1 MVFASPVSSQ
11 AHKGSGPESGPESV
25 NLGLPPVGDLISLA
39 VAIFFIALSGPVIAA
54 TAAPVLAI
62 AFWRCLIGSGLTG
75 VWVGLKDRK
84 SLRCLT
90 SREWRLTAV
99 SGFFL
104 GLHFAT
110 WIPSLV
116 FTSVAASTAL
126 VSTQPIWAA
135 FIARAR
141 GVRISRGSW
150 VGIWIAL
157 GGVLV
162 LTGVD
167 IQMDASHLIGDALAL
182 AGAIFAAAY
191 MSVGAEV
198 RKSVPTATMTF
209 PLYAVAALTILPLVF
224 VFEQE
229 LIGFELE
236 AWLMIL
242 GITLG
247 AQLLGHTLMN
257 KVLARSSATFVSLA
271 ILFEMPGAA
280 LVAAIWLGQAPPA
293 AIYPAA
299 ALILAGVILVI
310 KSNPRSKT
318 PMETSPI

>member
-1 MVFASPVSSQ
+1 MLASLVSTAGNQ
-11 AHKGSGPESGPESV
+11 GSAGSSV
-25 NLGLPPVGDLISLA
+25 NLGLPPKGDLVALA
-39 VAIFFIALSGPVIAA
+39 VAIVFIALSGPVIAA

-75 VWVGLKDRK
+75 LWVWFTDRG
-84 SLRCLT
+84 SLRRLT
-90 SREWRLTAV
+90 PREWRLTTI
-99 SGFFL
+99 SGVFL

-110 WIPSLV
+110 WIPSLI

-126 VSTQPIWAA
+126 VATQPIWAA

-141 GVRISRGSW
+141 GVRMSRGSW
-150 VGIWIAL
+150 IGIWIAL
-157 GGVLV
+157 SGVLV

-167 IQMDASHLIGDALAL
+167 IRTDSRHLIGDALAL

-198 RKSVPTATMTF
+198 RKSVSTATMTF
-209 PLYAVAALTILPLVF
+209 PLYGIAALTILPLVF
-224 VFEQE
+224 VFQQE
-229 LIGFELE
+229 LVGFNLN

-280 LVAAIWLGQAPPA
+280 IVAAIWLGQTPPV

-299 ALILAGVILVI
+299 ALILAGVVVVI
-310 KSNPRSKT
+310 KSNPKSET

>member
-1 MVFASPVSSQ
+1 VLASLVSTAGNQ
-11 AHKGSGPESGPESV
+11 GSAGSSV
-25 NLGLPPVGDLISLA
+25 NLGLPPKGDLVALA
-39 VAIFFIALSGPVIAA
+39 VAIVFIALSGPVIAA

-75 VWVGLKDRK
+75 LWVWFTDRG
-84 SLRCLT
+84 SLRRLT
-90 SREWRLTAV
+90 PREWRLTTI
-99 SGFFL
+99 SGVFL

-110 WIPSLV
+110 WIPSLI

-126 VSTQPIWAA
+126 VATQPIWAA

-141 GVRISRGSW
+141 GVRMSRGSW
-150 VGIWIAL
+150 IGIWIAL
-157 GGVLV
+157 SGVLV

-167 IQMDASHLIGDALAL
+167 IRTDSRHLIGDALAL

-198 RKSVPTATMTF
+198 RKSVSTATMTF
-209 PLYAVAALTILPLVF
+209 PLYGIAALTILPLVF
-224 VFEQE
+224 VFQQE
-229 LIGFELE
+229 LVGFNLN

-280 LVAAIWLGQAPPA
+280 IVAAIWLGQTPPV

-299 ALILAGVILVI
+299 ALILAGVVVVI
-310 KSNPRSKT
+310 KSNPKSET